1 MIHSVLRLLCIKISF
16 GMYFI
21 SIIWY
26 SHQHTH
32 RYIYIYMIKIHI
44 IYEWLLRTSP
54 SMTQLSRASQ
64 NRCMLHNI
72 VVPPNSLWVTQIY
85 ALMFDVHG
93 TLLLVSNPKAWG
105 HTTLPQNWLT
115 GHSFVWVFQVRWR
128 HHFPPDDLS
137 HLVTSLED
145 WPRCLNF
152 FPMTAKTYRSQT
164 AGQDRSLKIVTPCDS
179 KQVLK
184 SCIFVRWSI

>member
-1 MIHSVLRLLCIKISF
+1 MP
-16 GMYFI
+16 
-21 SIIWY
+21 
-26 SHQHTH
+26 
-32 RYIYIYMIKIHI
+32 IYIYMSKIHI

-72 VVPPNSLWVTQIY
+72 VVPPNTLWVTQIY

-164 AGQDRSLKIVTPCDS
+164 AGQDRSLKIVT
-179 KQVLK
+179 QNK
-184 SCIFVRWSI
+184 SWRVVFLFVEAYNTYAILL